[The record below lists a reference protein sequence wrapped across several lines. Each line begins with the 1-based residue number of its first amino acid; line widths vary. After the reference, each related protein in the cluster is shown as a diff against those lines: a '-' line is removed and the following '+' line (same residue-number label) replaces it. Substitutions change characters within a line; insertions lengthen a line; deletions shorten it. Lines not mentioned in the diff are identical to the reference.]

1 MYKRQSSLL
10 ALCDE
15 LILGLHRR
23 KCCSDLGQMLLQQG
37 NLRGVGLVLCCLLY
51 TSSIDAG
58 GTIVQVLQE
67 DYVRVRWNSSRVA
80 TTHRRHALEYAGSH

>member
-1 MYKRQSSLL
+1 MLHHRK
-10 ALCDE
+10 E
-15 LILGLHRR
+15 L
-23 KCCSDLGQMLLQQG
+23 K
-37 NLRGVGLVLCCLLY
+37 VGDRVIFSG
-51 TSSIDAG
+51 SSIDAG